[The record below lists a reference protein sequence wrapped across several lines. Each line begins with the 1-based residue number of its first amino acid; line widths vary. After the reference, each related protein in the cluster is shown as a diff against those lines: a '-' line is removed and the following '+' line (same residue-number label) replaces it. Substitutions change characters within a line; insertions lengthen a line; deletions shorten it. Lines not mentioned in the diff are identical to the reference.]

1 MRKSSGSAVQGRN
14 RSSSGAV
21 SGLPTLRPYASSLA
35 VRQVSTFTSLY
46 GTRGTARRKRIIL
59 AEFTAALAATVALGT
74 WLVIGASGL
83 GTRILGIW
91 LIGAGLNYAPLAA
104 FAISLSRPGALEAEL
119 ANVDTGRELS
129 RYGVLQLWILVPLS
143 LIAMTVQG
151 RNPAPDQ
158 YECSMPHRD
167 YCQGYRADNYGAKK
181 SKCPFHFLAS
191 YFTSHPASPCQRSQ
205 RCPGLL
211 VCLPAFRRL
220 SRAARRRF
228 RAGAPCAQ
236 ALLPQLV
243 DRTPYRAPRQ
253 LELLD

>member
-1 MRKSSGSAVQGRN
+1 MNVRR
-14 RSSSGAV
+14 
-21 SGLPTLRPYASSLA
+21 LA
-35 VRQVSTFTSLY
+35 AIDMY

-59 AEFTAALAATVALGT
+59 AEFTAALAATVALGA

-104 FAISLSRPGALEAEL
+104 FAISLSRPSALEAEL
-119 ANVDTGRELS
+119 ANVDTGRELR
-129 RYGVLQLWILVPLS
+129 RYSVLQLWILVPLS

-158 YECSMPHRD
+158 LRMLD
-167 YCQGYRADNYGAKK
+167 
-181 SKCPFHFLAS
+181 
-191 YFTSHPASPCQRSQ
+191 ASPH
-205 RCPGLL
+205 
-211 VCLPAFRRL
+211 
-220 SRAARRRF
+220 
-228 RAGAPCAQ
+228 Q

-253 LELLD
+253 LGLRD